1 MGEQQNKEISYFQSK
16 ISSVVYNPQR
26 FKIMCGEDKFLFG
39 VASAGNDDAPFGKL
53 MQYKTIHDTLMDLD
67 WKVKLSF
74 SEAIKFTYSDEVANN
89 FSLIRTDTKEEK
101 LAYYYLENALFRT
114 SSLWDMLAQL
124 YRLYF
129 DINIPKEKVYYK
141 QIFNPTNNHS
151 NNFKIKATEIFQYI
165 EQLDNTDCDGE
176 WQGNHIFSNNL
187 RNKMTHR
194 NSPNVA
200 VMSDFDMNLKYHPT
214 FQLKRVIED
223 YVVVSKYIT
232 DILNQIEND
241 VINSWEDEER

>member
-1 MGEQQNKEISYFQSK
+1 MES
-16 ISSVVYNPQR
+16 
-26 FKIMCGEDKFLFG
+26 
-39 VASAGNDDAPFGKL
+39 
-53 MQYKTIHDTLMDLD
+53 
-67 WKVKLSF
+67 KLSF

-151 NNFKIKATEIFQYI
+151 NNFKIKATEIF
-165 EQLDNTDCDGE
+165 N
-176 WQGNHIFSNNL
+176 
-187 RNKMTHR
+187 
-194 NSPNVA
+194 
-200 VMSDFDMNLKYHPT
+200 
-214 FQLKRVIED
+214 
-223 YVVVSKYIT
+223 
-232 DILNQIEND
+232 ILNNWTTRTVTVNGKEITYFLITLE
-241 VINSWEDEER
+241 IK

>member
-1 MGEQQNKEISYFQSK
+1 
-16 ISSVVYNPQR
+16 
-26 FKIMCGEDKFLFG
+26 
-39 VASAGNDDAPFGKL
+39 
-53 MQYKTIHDTLMDLD
+53 
-67 WKVKLSF
+67 
-74 SEAIKFTYSDEVANN
+74 
-89 FSLIRTDTKEEK
+89 
-101 LAYYYLENALFRT
+101 
-114 SSLWDMLAQL
+114 
-124 YRLYF
+124 
-129 DINIPKEKVYYK
+129 
-141 QIFNPTNNHS
+141 
-151 NNFKIKATEIFQYI
+151 
-165 EQLDNTDCDGE
+165 
-176 WQGNHIFSNNL
+176 WQGNHMFSNNL